1 MAIYRFSLKHGS
13 RADGKS
19 GGGHVRYILRTERYD
34 YGAHELTYT
43 ESGNMPAWAS
53 GPTEFWDAADTYER
67 VNAQVYSEFEIAL
80 PRELN
85 DDQRLRL
92 VKDFVKA
99 EIGEK
104 HPYTLA
110 IHEAEAMDGGKNP
123 HVHVMFTTR
132 ALDGIERPKEQFF
145 KRANAKHPE
154 QGGAQKDRSWKPK
167 ERLIALRQSWE
178 NHCNLALKRAGQTAV
193 IDHRSLEAQGID
205 RPAEPKLSPYESMLW
220 KQGILSEKV
229 EEILLIRELT
239 ALEKTQ
245 SANEKT
251 LQTLQEI
258 GKLRDF
264 EARVGVTLDKER
276 SLLETVL
283 TERERVD
290 TRIADL
296 NNKLSYAPGSLDDAF
311 DMAKDRLYGRAIE
324 AHRHSVD
331 CWRDERDRIAQDIE
345 SQVKQGWSVIT
356 DLSLILQE
364 SKDLLEAHQ
373 LLNAAKNAYQALLDK
388 ADSPESR
395 NKCNALA
402 EKLYASKLEQETE
415 RNELLET
422 AFLLRDQ
429 IPAHEATIAD
439 LDRMLTEIQQERY
452 ALESTLSPVV
462 RMWLYAEDDEI
473 TIGQEARIEEAQT
486 QGQKRELKQQL
497 SLKFSQDSE
506 PV

>member
-13 RADGKS
+13 RDDGKS
-19 GGGHVRYILRTERYD
+19 GGGHVRYILRTERYE

-43 ESGNMPAWAS
+43 ESGNMPDWAS
-53 GPTEFWDAADTYER
+53 DPTEFWDAADAYER

-80 PRELN
+80 PRELT

-92 VKDFVKA
+92 VKEFVKT

-110 IHEAEAMDGGKNP
+110 IHDAEAMDGGKNP

-145 KRANAKHPE
+145 KRANGKRPE

-178 NHCNLALKRAGQTAV
+178 THCNLALKRAGHTAM
-193 IDHRSLEAQGID
+193 IDHRSLEAQGLD

-239 ALEKTQ
+239 ALEKPQ
-245 SANEKT
+245 AANEET
-251 LQTLQEI
+251 LQKLQEI

-264 EARVGVTLDKER
+264 EARVGTTLDKER
-276 SLLETVL
+276 TLLETVL

-290 TRIADL
+290 TRITDL
-296 NNKLSYAPGSLDDAF
+296 NNKLSYAPGSPEDAF
-311 DMAKDRLYGRAIE
+311 DMAKDRLYGRAID
-324 AHRHSVD
+324 AHQHSID
-331 CWRDERDRIAQDIE
+331 CWRKERDRIAKEIE
-345 SQVKQGWSVIT
+345 NQVKQGWAVIT
-356 DLSLILQE
+356 DLPLILQE

-373 LLNAAKNAYQALLDK
+373 LLNAAKDAYQTLLER

-395 NKCNALA
+395 EKFNALA
-402 EKLYASKLEQETE
+402 KTLYASKVEQETE
-415 RNELLET
+415 RNQLLET

-429 IPAHEATIAD
+429 IPAHEATISD

-452 ALESTLSPVV
+452 ALESSLSPVV
-462 RMWLYAEDDEI
+462 RMWIYAEDDEI
-473 TIGQEARIEEAQT
+473 TVGQEARFEESQT

-497 SLKFSQDSE
+497 SLKLSQDSD

>member
-19 GGGHVRYILRTERYD
+19 SGGHVRYILRTERYE

-80 PRELN
+80 PRELT
-85 DDQRLRL
+85 DDQRLWL
-92 VKDFVKA
+92 VKDFVKT

-110 IHEAEAMDGGKNP
+110 IHNVEAMDGGRNP

-178 NHCNLALKRAGQTAV
+178 NHCNVTLKCAGHTAV
-193 IDHRSLEAQGID
+193 VDHRSLEAQGID

-245 SANEKT
+245 AANEEI
-251 LQTLQEI
+251 LQKLQEI

-290 TRIADL
+290 KRIEDL
-296 NNKLSYAPGSLDDAF
+296 NNKLSYAPGSPQDAF
-311 DMAKDRLYGRAIE
+311 DMAKDRLYGRAID
-324 AHRHSVD
+324 AHLHSID
-331 CWRDERDRIAQDIE
+331 CWREERDRIAQEIE
-345 SQVKQGWSVIT
+345 NQVRQGWGIIT
-356 DLSLILQE
+356 DLPLILQE

-373 LLNAAKNAYQALLDK
+373 LLNAAKDAYQDLLER

-395 NKCNALA
+395 EKCSALA
-402 EKLYASKLEQETE
+402 ETLYDSKVEQETE

-422 AFLLRDQ
+422 AFLIRDQ
-429 IPAHEATIAD
+429 IPAHEATIED
-439 LDRMLTEIQQERY
+439 LERMLTDIQQERC
-452 ALESTLSPVV
+452 AVESTLSPVV

-473 TIGQEARIEEAQT
+473 TVGQEARFEESQT

-497 SLKFSQDSE
+497 SLKLSQDSD